1 MESRILNFQNG
12 KFSINFL
19 QGGSGTPLLYLHS
32 ASGLQTGEYLNLL
45 CQHFQVYAP
54 WHPGFG
60 LSTGEEN
67 LTDTVELALYY
78 QDFMDELEIESAY
91 IVGHSFGGMLA
102 AEIAALCPNRVKK
115 LVLISPLGLLREDL
129 PVLDFFSIAPDRLVN
144 ALWHDPNSQAAQQAI
159 SNATSQTTQVEL
171 EVQKQRSFA
180 TAKKFLMPFFNWG
193 LKHRLSHIQS
203 PTLIVWG
210 ESDRLVP
217 SDYAEAFRS
226 QIQSSQVAL
235 LPNCGH
241 LPMFEQQDLFISTVT
256 DFLQKA

>member
-32 ASGLQTGEYLNLL
+32 ASGLQTGKYLNLL

-60 LSTGEEN
+60 LSMGEEN

-78 QDFMDELEIESAY
+78 QDFMDELGIESAY
-91 IVGHSFGGMLA
+91 VVGHSFGGMLA

-115 LVLISPLGLLREDL
+115 LVLVSPLGLLRTDL
-129 PVLDFFSIAPDRLVN
+129 PVLDFFSVSPDRLVN
-144 ALWHDPNSQAAQQAI
+144 ALWHNPNSKAAQQTH
-159 SNATSQTTQVEL
+159 STTSEAAQADL
-171 EVQKQRSFA
+171 EAQKQRSFA
-180 TAKKFLMPFFNWG
+180 TAKKFLVPFSNWG
-193 LKHRLSHIQS
+193 LKHRINHIQA

-210 ESDRLVP
+210 ESDRLIP
-217 SDYAEAFRS
+217 SDYAQDFCS
-226 QIQSSQVAL
+226 QIQQAQVAL

-241 LPMFEQQDLFISTVT
+241 LPMFEQQDSFISTVT
-256 DFLQKA
+256 EFLQKA

>member
-45 CQHFQVYAP
+45 SQNFQVYAP

-60 LSTGEEN
+60 PSTGEEH
-67 LTDTVELALYY
+67 LSDTVDLALYY
-78 QDFMDELEIESAY
+78 QDLMDELEIESACV
-91 IVGHSFGGMLA
+91 VGHSFGGMLA

-115 LVLISPLGLLREDL
+115 LVLVSPLGLFREDL
-129 PVLDFFSIAPDRLVN
+129 PVLDFFSVSPDKLVN
-144 ALWHDPNSQAAQQAI
+144 ALWHDPSSKVFQHARAT
-159 SNATSQTTQVEL
+159 ATSETPQVDL
-171 EVQKQRSFA
+171 EAQKQRSFA
-180 TAKKFLMPFFNWG
+180 TAKKFLVPFSNWG
-193 LKHRLSHIQS
+193 LKHRINHIQA

-210 ESDRLVP
+210 ESDGLVP
-217 SDYAEAFRS
+217 SDYARDFCS
-226 QIQSSQVAL
+226 QIQQAQVTL

-241 LPMFEQQDLFISTVT
+241 LPMFEQQDSFISTVT
-256 DFLQKA
+256 EFLQKA